1 MQFERSSGILLHPT
15 SLPSRYGIGDLGDAA
30 YQFIDFLV
38 ESNQFAWQI
47 LPLGPTGY
55 GDSPYQS
62 FSAFAGN
69 PMLISPDS
77 LVRDGL
83 LPASAVAEVPDFDV
97 KQVEFGRVI
106 PYKHGLLKQAWT
118 YFQANGT
125 AAQKSSYHAFC
136 ADNRIWL
143 EDYALFMSLKAYHAD
158 TEGGV
163 WSSWPKE
170 IAQRQPRALES
181 WAKKLADQ
189 VELNKF
195 MQFLFYEQWLALRS
209 YANERRI
216 RIIGDAPIFV
226 AYDSVDVWANPE
238 LFYLNPDGSA
248 AVIAGV
254 PPDYFSE
261 TGQRWG
267 NPLYRWQKMA
277 ENNYAWWTARLQS
290 VFKQVDIVRLDHFRG
305 FDAYWEIPGT
315 EPTAVLGRWVKG
327 PGIPFFE
334 AMRKNLGQL
343 PIIAEDLGVITPAVT
358 EIRDRFEFPGMK
370 ILQFAFGGEQNSAFL
385 PHKYRSNCV
394 VYTGTHDNETTV
406 GWYQNASENERDH
419 VRRYLGIDGHD
430 ISWSLIRAALASVAD
445 TAIVPLQDCMRL
457 DNSAR
462 MNFPG
467 KSGGFWQW
475 RFTPEMLTD
484 EICQRLGELSKLYD
498 RIPADPA
505 EESNAAVIEPE
516 AP

>member
-1 MQFERSSGILLHPT
+1 MHFERSSGILLHPT
-15 SLPSRYGIGDLGDAA
+15 SLPGRYGIGDLGDAA

-38 ESNQFAWQI
+38 ESHQLAWQI

-77 LVRDGL
+77 LVKDGY
-83 LPASAVAEVPDFDV
+83 LPASAVAKVPDFDDSR
-97 KQVEFGRVI
+97 VEFGRVI
-106 PYKHGLLKQAWT
+106 PYKTDLLKQAWAH
-118 YFQANGT
+118 YQANGT
-125 AAQKSSYHAFC
+125 KKQQASFNQFC
-136 ADNRIWL
+136 ADNQSWL
-143 EDYALFMSLKAYHAD
+143 DDYGLFMALKEYHAD
-158 TEGGV
+158 IAGGV
-163 WSSWPKE
+163 WNEWPKD
-170 IAQRQPRALES
+170 IAQRQPKAINS
-181 WAKKLADQ
+181 WGEKLADR
-189 VELNKF
+189 VALSKF
-195 MQFLFYEQWLALRS
+195 MQFLFYEQWLALRR
-209 YANERRI
+209 YANERSI

-248 AVIAGV
+248 TVIAGV

-277 ENNYAWWTARLQS
+277 ENGYAWWTARLQA

-315 EPTAVLGRWVKG
+315 EPTAVKGRWVKG

-334 AMRKNLGQL
+334 AMREKLGQL

-358 EIRDRFEFPGMK
+358 ELRDSFDFPGMK

-385 PHKYRSNCV
+385 PHKFGSNCV

-406 GWYQNASENERDH
+406 GWYQNASDEERDH
-419 VRRYLGIDGHD
+419 VRRYLGVNGFD
-430 ISWSLIRAALASVAD
+430 IAWSLIRAALASVAD
-445 TAIVPLQDCMRL
+445 TAIIPLQDCMKL

-467 KSGGFWQW
+467 KTGGFWQW
-475 RFTPEMLTD
+475 RFTPELLTE
-484 EICQRLGELSKLYD
+484 EIGQRLGELSKLYD
-498 RIPADPA
+498 RIPADHTGVSKV
-505 EESNAAVIEPE
+505 EEIDPE